1 MFEKFLHQAPFFR
14 FTISLIVG
22 ILFQINYPIFNV
34 AIIYLISILLVIT
47 LLFVFFKLPQNYSIN
62 KIWGVIIS
70 LALFIS
76 GMQLVNIK
84 QQNIFNF
91 KNSKYTFIASI
102 IEQPEEKE
110 KSIKT
115 ILKIDCIKNSVSW
128 TKNSSKILCYFQK
141 DSSTLH
147 LNLGDQIIV
156 QSSLNEIKHSGN
168 PYSFNYKNYL
178 SYKEIYNQCYV
189 KADQFKIIAHNK
201 GSVIRILSNKTRQKL
216 LNIYQRNNIIGD
228 EFAVLSA
235 LTLGYKN
242 GLTPELQE
250 SFSTSGAMHILAVS
264 GLHVG
269 IIFIILCKL
278 LFPLQRNKYGKI
290 IQSIIIITVLFF
302 YAFLTGLSDSVLR
315 ATIMFSF
322 ISLGKMFTRQVN
334 IYNTISASAFI
345 LLIINPYSIMNVG
358 FQLSFAAV
366 ISIVFFQPKIYS
378 LLSFKNKIPDYFWQL
393 VSVAIAA
400 QIGTF
405 PITIYYFEQ
414 FPAYFILTN
423 IIIIPIATLIVYGA
437 ILLFTVSFSHVLTL
451 HISKGLSLITFF
463 LNSSVNFIKQ
473 LPYSK
478 IDELNIDAYE
488 LTILILLIFSISFFI
503 ITKHFKFFRYSIY
516 ILLSLMF
523 YNITSSYL
531 KSKKTILTVH
541 NISGISAINLIEKN
555 KALFIYSKKI
565 DPNGKDIKYN
575 VASLWQEY
583 GIDEKSIFHLP
594 SYKPTNY
601 YTFKNKRILQI
612 KSDLIKKYT
621 PKEKLKLDYIILSE
635 NNNIKIS
642 ELKNYFEFEKI
653 IFDSSNSLHKIK
665 NWEKECIK
673 NNICYYNVIDKGA
686 FIEYL

>member
-1 MFEKFLHQAPFFR
+1 MFEKFLHQTPFFR
-14 FTISLIVG
+14 FVISFIVG
-22 ILFQINYPIFNV
+22 ILFQINYPIINV
-34 AIIYLISILLVIT
+34 AIIYILST
-47 LLFVFFKLPQNYSIN
+47 LLFVTLLFILLKLPQNYSTN

-70 LALFIS
+70 LVLFIS
-76 GMQLVNIK
+76 GMHSVNIK

-91 KNSKYTFIASI
+91 KNSEYTFIATI
-102 IEQPEEKE
+102 IEQPEEKD

-115 ILKIDCIKNSVSW
+115 VLKIDCIKDSLSW
-128 TKNSSKILCYFQK
+128 IKNSSQILCYFQL

-147 LNLGDQIIV
+147 LNLGDQIIAK
-156 QSSLNEIKHSGN
+156 SKLNEIKHSGN

-178 SYKEIYNQCYV
+178 SYKDIYNQCYL
-189 KADQFKIIAHNK
+189 KTDHFKIMAHDK
-201 GSVIRILSNKTRQKL
+201 GAIIRILSCKARQML
-216 LNIYQRNNIIGD
+216 LNIYQRNNITGD

-242 GLTPELQE
+242 ELTPELKE

-290 IQSIIIITVLFF
+290 IQSVIIITILFF

-322 ISLGKMFTRQVN
+322 ISIGKMFTRQVN
-334 IYNTISASAFI
+334 IYNSISASAFI

-393 VSVAIAA
+393 ISVAIAA

-414 FPAYFILTN
+414 FPAYFIITN

-437 ILLFTVSFSHVLTL
+437 ILLFIMSFSSILTL
-451 HISKGLSLITFF
+451 YISKGLSLITFI
-463 LNSSVNFIKQ
+463 LNSSVNLIKQ

-478 IDELNIDAYE
+478 IDGLNIDAYE
-488 LTILILLIFSISFFI
+488 LIILILLIFTISFFI
-503 ITKHFKFFRYSIY
+503 IIKKLNMFKYSIWL
-516 ILLSLMF
+516 LLSLIF
-523 YNITSSYL
+523 YNVSSDYL
-531 KSKKTILTVH
+531 KSKKSVLTVH
-541 NISGISAINLIEKN
+541 NISGISAINFIEKN
-555 KALFIYSKKI
+555 KALFIYNKEFNTNEK
-565 DPNGKDIKYN
+565 NIKYN

-583 GIDEKSIFHLP
+583 GIDEKNILHLP
-594 SYKPTNY
+594 SFKSTNY
-601 YTFKNKRILQI
+601 FTFKNKRILRI
-612 KSDLIKKYT
+612 KDIAINKYT
-621 PKEKLKLDYIILSE
+621 PREKLKLDYIILSE
-635 NNNIKIS
+635 NINIKIS
-642 ELKNYFEFEKI
+642 ELKMYFEFKKI

-665 NWEKECIK
+665 NWEKECLK
-673 NNICYYNVIDKGA
+673 NKICYYNVIDKGA
-686 FIEYL
+686 FVEYL

>member
-1 MFEKFLHQAPFFR
+1 MFEKFLHQTPFFR
-14 FTISLIVG
+14 FAISFIVG
-22 ILFQINYPIFNV
+22 ILFQINYSIINV
-34 AIIYLISILLVIT
+34 AIIYILGT
-47 LLFVFFKLPQNYSIN
+47 LLFVTLIFVFLKLTQSYTIN

-70 LALFIS
+70 LVLFFS

-84 QQNIFNF
+84 QQNIFNV
-91 KNSKYTFIASI
+91 KDSEYTFIATI

-110 KSIKT
+110 KSIKAV
-115 ILKIDCIKNSVSW
+115 LKIDCIKDSVSW
-128 TKNSSKILCYFQK
+128 IKNSSQILCYFQK
-141 DSSTLH
+141 DSSTLR
-147 LNLGDQIIV
+147 LNLGDQILV
-156 QSSLNEIKHSGN
+156 QSYLNEIKHSGN

-178 SYKEIYNQCYV
+178 SFKDIYNQCYV
-189 KADQFKIIAHNK
+189 KTDHFKIIAHDK
-201 GSVIRILSNKTRQKL
+201 GSIIRILSNKTRQKL
-216 LNIYQRNNIIGD
+216 LRIYQRNDISGD

-235 LTLGYKN
+235 LTLGYKSE
-242 GLTPELQE
+242 LTPELKE

-290 IQSIIIITVLFF
+290 IQSIIIIVVLFF
-302 YAFLTGLSDSVLR
+302 YAFLTGLSDSVFR

-322 ISLGKMFTRQVN
+322 ISIGKMFTRQIN

-423 IIIIPIATLIVYGA
+423 IIIIPVATLIVYGA
-437 ILLFTVSFSHVLTL
+437 ILLFIVSFSNILTL
-451 HISKGLSLITFF
+451 YISKGLSLITFF
-463 LNSSVNFIKQ
+463 LNSSVNFIEQ

-478 IDELNIDAYE
+478 IDALNIDASE
-488 LTILILLIFSISFFI
+488 LTILILLIFLISFFI
-503 ITKHFKFFRYSIY
+503 ITKKLNFLKYSVWVLIG
-516 ILLSLMF
+516 LMI
-523 YNITSSYL
+523 YNISSNYI
-531 KSKKTILTVH
+531 KSTKSILTVH
-541 NISGISAINLIEKN
+541 NISGISAINIIEKN
-555 KALFIYSKKI
+555 KAFFIYNEEISTNEK
-565 DPNGKDIKYN
+565 NIKYN

-583 GIDEKSIFHLP
+583 GIDKKDISHLQ
-594 SYKPTNY
+594 SYKSTNY

-612 KSDLIKKYT
+612 KSNTINKYA
-621 PKEKLKLDYIILSE
+621 PGEKLNLDYIILSE
-635 NNNIKIS
+635 NINIKIS
-642 ELKNYFEFEKI
+642 ELKKYFEFKKI
-653 IFDSSNSLHKIK
+653 IFDSSNSFYKIQ

-673 NNICYYNVIDKGA
+673 NNISYYNVIDKGA